1 MRSIWKGS
9 IAFGLVNVPV
19 KVYSATEDH
28 DIKFHQ
34 VHAKD
39 NGRIRYKRV
48 CEVCGEVVE
57 YRDIAKAYESD
68 DGQTV
73 VITDE
78 DIATL
83 PEERSREIEVLEF
96 VPASDIDPMMYDR
109 SYFLEPDGKSSKSY
123 VLLAKTLMETDRVA
137 IVHFALRNKTRLAA
151 LRVQDF
157 SKRDVMVIQTLLWPD
172 EIRDPDFP
180 VLDKKVEVKPA
191 ELKMAEQV
199 VESMTDDFNP
209 DRYHDD
215 YQEQLHEL
223 VQAKLEGGEAFTTE
237 EQPKEL
243 DETEDVSDLLGQAG
257 GQREGPTCGRRFRRR
272 QAGQEGTRQ
281 EGRGQESTCQERGE
295 EGTCEEGRQEGCG
308 EEITTRADSPAA
320 PGARRGSGAARRPS
334 DEPSRGHGGTHCP
347 PRQPRPHAVRQC
359 RSDRQTDRITL
370 AAWPGSTAPGATR
383 STRRHTSVH
392 AG

>member
-28 DIKFHQ
+28 DLKFHQ

-73 VITDE
+73 VITDD

-96 VPASDIDPMMYDR
+96 VAASELDPLMYDR
-109 SYFLEPDGKSSKSY
+109 SYFLEPDSKSTKSY
-123 VLLAKTLMETDRVA
+123 VLLAKTLAQTDRVA

-151 LRVQDF
+151 LRVKDF
-157 SKRDVMVIQTLLWPD
+157 GKRDVMVIHTLLWPD

-180 VLDKKVEVKPA
+180 VLDKEVEVKPA
-191 ELKMAEQV
+191 ELTMAGQV
-199 VESMTDDFNP
+199 VESMTDDFHP
-209 DRYHDD
+209 EQYHDT
-215 YQEQLHEL
+215 YQEQLKEL
-223 VQAKLEGGEAFTTE
+223 VTAKLEGGEAFPTE
-237 EQPKEL
+237 EQPAEL
-243 DETEDVSDLLGQAG
+243 DETEDVSDLLA
-257 GQREGPTCGRRFRRR
+257 RLE
-272 QAGQEGTRQ
+272 A
-281 EGRGQESTCQERGE
+281 SVK
-295 EGTCEEGRQEGCG
+295 
-308 EEITTRADSPAA
+308 
-320 PGARRGSGAARRPS
+320 ARRSAGNGSDGDGPAKKTPAKKAPAKKAPAKKAPAKKAA
-334 DEPSRGHGGTHCP
+334 
-347 PRQPRPHAVRQC
+347 AKK
-359 RSDRQTDRITL
+359 
-370 AAWPGSTAPGATR
+370 
-383 STRRHTSVH
+383 
-392 AG
+392 

>member
-28 DIKFHQ
+28 DLKFHQ

-73 VITDE
+73 VITDD

-83 PEERSREIEVLEF
+83 PEERSHEIEVVQF
-96 VPASDIDPMMYDR
+96 VPASEIDPLMYDR

-123 VLLAKTLMETDRVA
+123 VLLAKTLADTDRVA
-137 IVHFALRNKTRLAA
+137 IVHFALRSKTRLAA
-151 LRVQDF
+151 LRVKDF
-157 SKRDVMVIQTLLWPD
+157 SKRDVMIVHTLLWPD

-180 VLDKKVEVKPA
+180 ILDKEVEIKPA
-191 ELKMAEQV
+191 ELKMASQV
-199 VESMTDDFNP
+199 VESMADDFHP
-209 DRYHDD
+209 DQFRDT
-215 YQEQLHEL
+215 YQEQLLEL

-237 EQPKEL
+237 EQPAEL
-243 DETEDVSDLLGQAG
+243 DQTEDVSDLLAKL
-257 GQREGPTCGRRFRRR
+257 EASVKRRR
-272 QAGQEGTRQ
+272 G
-281 EGRGQESTCQERGE
+281 ESGGSDDEAPKKT
-295 EGTCEEGRQEGCG
+295 
-308 EEITTRADSPAA
+308 AAKKAPAKKAAKKA
-320 PGARRGSGAARRPS
+320 PAKKAA
-334 DEPSRGHGGTHCP
+334 
-347 PRQPRPHAVRQC
+347 AKK
-359 RSDRQTDRITL
+359 
-370 AAWPGSTAPGATR
+370 APAKK
-383 STRRHTSVH
+383 
-392 AG
+392 A

>member
-9 IAFGLVNVPV
+9 ISFGLVNVPV

-57 YRDIAKAYESD
+57 YRDIARAYESD
-68 DGQTV
+68 DGQMV
-73 VITDE
+73 VITDD

-96 VPASDIDPMMYDR
+96 VPASELDPMMYDR
-109 SYFLEPDGKSSKSY
+109 SYFLEPDGKSTKSY
-123 VLLAKTLMETDRVA
+123 VLLAKTLADTDRVA

-151 LRVQDF
+151 LRVKDF
-157 SKRDVMVIQTLLWPD
+157 SKREVMVIHTLLWPD

-180 VLDKKVEVKPA
+180 VLDKKVDIKPA
-191 ELKMAEQV
+191 ELKMAGQV
-199 VESMTDDFNP
+199 VESMADDFNP
-209 DRYHDD
+209 
-215 YQEQLHEL
+215 HEL

-243 DETEDVSDLLGQAG
+243 DETEDVSDLLAKLEASVKARSDG
-257 GQREGPTCGRRFRRR
+257 GK
-272 QAGQEGTRQ
+272 
-281 EGRGQESTCQERGE
+281 
-295 EGTCEEGRQEGCG
+295 
-308 EEITTRADSPAA
+308 SPAKKAAKKA
-320 PGARRGSGAARRPS
+320 PAKKAPAKKTAAKKTPAKKT
-334 DEPSRGHGGTHCP
+334 P
-347 PRQPRPHAVRQC
+347 AK
-359 RSDRQTDRITL
+359 
-370 AAWPGSTAPGATR
+370 AASK
-383 STRRHTSVH
+383 S
-392 AG
+392 